1 MHRILQNMLSIYHN
15 YRLIPL
21 FLSVSVIIDY
31 SLTFYFAR
39 SIENILAHEFSPTL
53 VFAVKN
59 DIVLPYLAFMVI
71 FYYFMGYTILKFL
84 DGEEIYP
91 IGVFIIFLMSLTH
104 VLGGMSW
111 FVLSESYSNMI
122 FMLSMTLVIIALSV
136 FGYEVFRRG

>member
-31 SLTFYFAR
+31 SLTFYFAG

-59 DIVLPYLAFMVI
+59 DIVLPYLAVI
-71 FYYFMGYTILKFL
+71 VVFYYFMGYTILKFL

-91 IGVFIIFLMSLTH
+91 IGVFIIMLMSLTH
-104 VLGGMSW
+104 VLGGLSW
-111 FVLSESYSNMI
+111 FILSKSYSNMI
-122 FMLSMTLVIIALSV
+122 FMLSMTSVIIALSV
-136 FGYEVFRRG
+136 FGYEIFRKG

>member
-31 SLTFYFAR
+31 SLTFYFAG

-59 DIVLPYLAFMVI
+59 DIVLPYLAVI
-71 FYYFMGYTILKFL
+71 VVFYYFMGYTILKFL
-84 DGEEIYP
+84 DGESISP
-91 IGVFIIFLMSLTH
+91 IGVI
-104 VLGGMSW
+104 
-111 FVLSESYSNMI
+111 
-122 FMLSMTLVIIALSV
+122 
-136 FGYEVFRRG
+136 

>member
-31 SLTFYFAR
+31 SLTFYFAG

-59 DIVLPYLAFMVI
+59 DIVLPYLAVI
-71 FYYFMGYTILKFL
+71 VVFYYFMGYTILKFL

-91 IGVFIIFLMSLTH
+91 IGVFIIMLMSLTH

-111 FVLSESYSNMI
+111 YVLSESYSNMI
-122 FMLSMTLVIIALSV
+122 FMLSMTSVIIALSV
-136 FGYEVFRRG
+136 FGYEIFRKG

>member
-1 MHRILQNMLSIYHN
+1 MLSIYHN

-31 SLTFYFAR
+31 SLTFYFAG
-39 SIENILAHEFSPTL
+39 SIENLLAHEFSPTL

-59 DIVLPYLAFMVI
+59 DIVLPYLAFIVV

-84 DGEEIYP
+84 DGEQIYP
-91 IGVFIIFLMSLTH
+91 IGVFIIILMSLTH
-104 VLGGMSW
+104 VLGGLSW

-122 FMLSMTLVIIALSV
+122 FMLSMTSIIIALSV
-136 FGYEVFRRG
+136 FGYEIFRKG

>member
-1 MHRILQNMLSIYHN
+1 MLSIYHN

-31 SLTFYFAR
+31 SLTFYFAG

-59 DIVLPYLAFMVI
+59 DIVLSYLAVI
-71 FYYFMGYTILKFL
+71 AVFYYFMGYTILKFL

-91 IGVFIIFLMSLTH
+91 IGVFIILLMSLTH
-104 VLGGMSW
+104 VLGGLSW

-122 FMLSMTLVIIALSV
+122 FMLSMTSIIIALSV
-136 FGYEVFRRG
+136 FGYEIFRKG